1 MRVLLKG
8 IKWQIVLITFVVVF
22 GFLFASFQLY
32 QNKILPDKI
41 SKDVSTVRFVKMV
54 TISTD
59 TNGYTIK
66 VRLGEVENL
75 METYKEIENKVNKY
89 PVKINI
95 LLIDNPNEKLN
106 NVYYNSQFSIY
117 EGIQKGDYMKMYDTI
132 KEISSKNN
140 VISYV
145 YIDKQN
151 IYLDLRD
158 GSHYLYKIIPREAYK
173 GES

>member
-1 MRVLLKG
+1 MLKG

-22 GFLFASFQLY
+22 GFLFAGFQLY

-41 SKDVSTVRFVKMV
+41 SKDVSTVKFVKMV

-59 TNGYTIK
+59 TNGYIMK

-95 LLIDNPNEKLN
+95 LLIDNSNEKLN

-132 KEISSKNN
+132 REISSKNS
-140 VISYV
+140 VRSYV

-158 GSHYLYKIIPREAYK
+158 RSHYLYKIIPREIYK

>member
-1 MRVLLKG
+1 MFKG
-8 IKWQIVLITFVVVF
+8 IKWQIVLVTFVVVF

-41 SKDVSTVRFVKMV
+41 SKDVSTVKFVKMV

-59 TNGYTIK
+59 SNGYIMK

-132 KEISSKNN
+132 REVSSKNG
-140 VISYV
+140 VKAFV

-151 IYLDLRD
+151 IYLNLRD

>member
-1 MRVLLKG
+1 MLKG
-8 IKWQIVLITFVVVF
+8 IRWQIVLITFVVVL

-41 SKDVSTVRFVKMV
+41 SKDVSTVKFVKMV
-54 TISTD
+54 NISID
-59 TNGYTIK
+59 NNEYIIR

-89 PVKINI
+89 PAKINV
-95 LLIDNPNEKLN
+95 LLIDNPNVKLN

-117 EGIQKGDYMKMYDTI
+117 EGIQKGDYMKMYDAI
-132 KEISSKNN
+132 KEISSKNS
-140 VISYV
+140 VISYI

-158 GSHYLYKIIPREAYK
+158 GSHYLYKIIPREVYK

>member
-1 MRVLLKG
+1 MADC
-8 IKWQIVLITFVVVF
+8 FDNFCSSF
-22 GFLFASFQLY
+22 GFLFAGFQLY

-41 SKDVSTVRFVKMV
+41 SKDVSTVKFVKMV

-59 TNGYTIK
+59 TNGYIMK

-95 LLIDNPNEKLN
+95 LLIDNSNEKLN

-117 EGIQKGDYMKMYDTI
+117 EGIQKA
-132 KEISSKNN
+132 
-140 VISYV
+140 
-145 YIDKQN
+145 
-151 IYLDLRD
+151 
-158 GSHYLYKIIPREAYK
+158 II
-173 GES
+173 

>member
-1 MRVLLKG
+1 MFKG
-8 IKWQIVLITFVVVF
+8 IKWQIVLVTFVVVF

-41 SKDVSTVRFVKMV
+41 SKDVSTVKFVKMV

-59 TNGYTIK
+59 NNGYIMK

-132 KEISSKNN
+132 REVSSKNG
-140 VISYV
+140 VKAFV

-151 IYLDLRD
+151 IYLNLRD